1 MDPAAAV
8 DHLQQQLAAVQSQL
22 QNLSLQ
28 DQVIQNLQNQ
38 VQALAAQPLPQAV
51 PVPVA
56 PVAPAASAVPTLKP
70 AKPDT
75 FSNVRSSGRPEAWL
89 FTIETYFEATGIND
103 PHRVTFVATLL
114 RGAAA
119 LWWQSHL
126 RSVSDGS
133 IARITTWAAFTASL
147 LEQFAPVGN
156 VRQARDRLR
165 HLLQTKS
172 VAQYTTEFRSL
183 ILQIPDASA
192 AEQLDKFI
200 AGLKP
205 VVRREVEM
213 REPNTLPEAMRL
225 ADRADQHIYRN
236 TASGVTRPSGPVP
249 MDIGAIDTRG
259 YKAPLARLTPQERE
273 VPKRPQR
280 A

>member
-8 DHLQQQLAAVQSQL
+8 DHLQQPLAAVQSQL

-103 PHRVTFVATLL
+103 PQRVTFVATLL
-114 RGAAA
+114 RGAA
-119 LWWQSHL
+119 HFG
-126 RSVSDGS
+126 GS
-133 IARITTWAAFTASL
+133 PTCAPCPTVRLLASL
-147 LEQFAPVGN
+147 PGLLSQ
-156 VRQARDRLR
+156 LLCWSSL
-165 HLLQTKS
+165 HLW
-172 VAQYTTEFRSL
+172 A
-183 ILQIPDASA
+183 
-192 AEQLDKFI
+192 
-200 AGLKP
+200 
-205 VVRREVEM
+205 
-213 REPNTLPEAMRL
+213 TLGKHA
-225 ADRADQHIYRN
+225 
-236 TASGVTRPSGPVP
+236 TAYAT
-249 MDIGAIDTRG
+249 
-259 YKAPLARLTPQERE
+259 
-273 VPKRPQR
+273 
-280 A
+280 